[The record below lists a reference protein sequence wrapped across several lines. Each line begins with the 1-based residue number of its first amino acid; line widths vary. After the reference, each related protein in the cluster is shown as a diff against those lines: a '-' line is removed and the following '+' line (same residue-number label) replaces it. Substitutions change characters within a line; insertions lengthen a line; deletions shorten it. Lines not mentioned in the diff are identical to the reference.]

1 MQVSTP
7 LKEKEQFQLKLAP
20 CLSSETK
27 ILAASGGRALM
38 FKQLLTSD

>member
-27 ILAASGGRALM
+27 ILAALRRKSPHV
-38 FKQLLTSD
+38 